1 MESRYVMGDSNLAR
15 IGESI
20 CGTCS
25 VERRELT
32 YDNQKGDG
40 QSKKIGFAFDC
51 LRGVGMKFDSLLK
64 SRVTVSILCLY
75 FPKRRSI
82 ARSRFGRLG

>member
-40 QSKKIGFAFDC
+40 QSKKIGFAFD
-51 LRGVGMKFDSLLK
+51 SLLK
-64 SRVTVSILCLY
+64 SRVTVSILRLY
-75 FPKRRSI
+75 FPKKRSI